1 MMQYSDKLQYDIYF
15 AKLADFSIMVDMLL
29 DQIPVQQTVVRMTFF
44 GMPPTNRVYMK
55 RYSILKAK
63 IKAKFKKRMPIVS
76 YVAQPTLDCGMAV
89 EVHSYRKGPMDTI
102 TYKELDGF
110 PYILLENFS
119 GRFLFAGGF
128 QSDISTKSIAEQ
140 SADVFALAK
149 RVLDAEGFPV
159 SSIVRQW
166 NYIEQITAVENGRQH
181 YQDFN
186 DARTA
191 FYSATNWT
199 NGYPAATGIGM
210 THGGVL
216 IDIDAARLAGEGCFV
231 VPLDNRLQ
239 VAAHQY
245 SDDVLV
251 SEEGEEKTTPKFERG
266 KCLNFGNTGLI
277 YISGTAA
284 IRGQE
289 SMKGADLSEQLY
301 ATMENIAYLISLDN
315 VTSSG
320 VVCRYQPKVEMLRI
334 YLKEMSAVREAKEL
348 MEAFRLNIPVV
359 YLWSDICRDELL
371 IEIEGLAK
379 F

>member
-29 DQIPVQQTVVRMTFF
+29 DQIPVQQTVVRMIFF
-44 GMPPTNRVYMK
+44 GMPPTNRVYKK

-63 IKAKFKKRMPIVS
+63 IKAKFKKRMPIVT

-89 EVHSYRKGPMDTI
+89 EVHTYRKGPMDTI
-102 TYKELDGF
+102 TYKEWEGY
-110 PYILLENFS
+110 PYILLENAS

-128 QSDISTKSIAEQ
+128 QSDIFEKSIAEQ
-140 SADVFALAK
+140 SADVFRMAGQVLA
-149 RVLDAEGFPV
+149 AEGFPV
-159 SSIVRQW
+159 DSIVRQW
-166 NYIEQITAVENGRQH
+166 NYIEQITAVEGDRQH

-186 DARTA
+186 DARSE
-191 FYSATNWT
+191 FYNSGTWQ
-199 NGYPAATGIGM
+199 NGYPSATGIGM

-216 IDIDAARLAGEGCFV
+216 IDIDAARLAGEECFII
-231 VPLDNRLQ
+231 PLDNRLQ

-251 SEEGEEKTTPKFERG
+251 STGEEKATPKFERG
-266 KCLNFGNTGLI
+266 KCLNFGNAGLI

-289 SMKGADLSEQLY
+289 SMKGASLSEQLY
-301 ATMENIAYLISLDN
+301 ATMENIAYLISLEN

-320 VVCRYQPKVEMLRI
+320 VICRYQPKVEMLRI